1 MRYPV
6 SCILSWLYTIA
17 PLAPIGMEKNIM
29 RFAPRPWGMSLLQP
43 TLTLAALSLLAL
55 GGCHK
60 TVDDATLTSNVKAAL
75 AADSAISS
83 QPVQVAVQ
91 QGVVSLTGNVSDD
104 TASSVAAEDAAKV
117 SGTKEVVN
125 NLTIAGLAIA
135 PTVTLPA
142 APSNPRPA
150 TPQEQQAIAQ
160 NQSLPPPP
168 ENTPP
173 PPPPV
178 YRDVTAPAGTDLHV
192 RITESLD
199 SATAQDGEGFN
210 GIVTHQVVADG
221 LVVIPAGAAV
231 SGRVVDAK
239 DATHYK
245 GHSILSVEL
254 TAVRS
259 RGHLISISTE
269 PYTLDGANR
278 GKNSF
283 EKIGG
288 GAAIGAVIG
297 GIFGGGK
304 GAAIGAGAGGGG
316 GAAVQGFSRGQ
327 QVGIPSESVIHF
339 RLTAPVTVHTAE
351 TAAGQEPDG
360 LQSR

>member
-1 MRYPV
+1 MN
-6 SCILSWLYTIA
+6 LSTHRS
-17 PLAPIGMEKNIM
+17 
-29 RFAPRPWGMSLLQP
+29 RFRSVFV
-43 TLTLAALSLLAL
+43 TLALSALSLLAME
-55 GGCHK
+55 GCHK
-60 TVDDATLTSNVKAAL
+60 TVDDATLANNVKSAL
-75 AADSAISS
+75 AADSAIGQ

-91 QGVVSLTGNVSDD
+91 QGVVTLTGNVSDE

-125 NLTIAGLAIA
+125 DLSVAGLSIA
-135 PTVTLPA
+135 PTVTLAA
-142 APSNPRPA
+142 APANPRPA

-168 ENTPP
+168 ENAPP

-178 YRDVTAPAGTDLHV
+178 YRDITAPAGDSLHV

-199 SATAQDGEGFN
+199 SATAQTGEGFH
-210 GIVTHQVVADG
+210 GILTRPLVADG
-221 LVVIPAGAAV
+221 LVVVPAGSAV

-239 DATHYK
+239 DATHFK
-245 GHSILSVEL
+245 GHSILSV
-254 TAVRS
+254 AVTGIRS
-259 RGHLISISTE
+259 HGNSIAVSTE
-269 PYTLDGANR
+269 PYTLDGKNR
-278 GKNSF
+278 GTNSV

-288 GAAIGAVIG
+288 GAVVGAVIG

-316 GAAVQGFSRGQ
+316 GAAVQGFTRGQ
-327 QVGIPSESVIHF
+327 QVAIPSESVISF
-339 RLTAPVTVHTAE
+339 RLAAPLTVHTVE
-351 TAAGQEPDG
+351 TPAAQEPSG

>member
-1 MRYPV
+1 MHLSQRLSRPRPH
-6 SCILSWLYTIA
+6 SRSWLVA
-17 PLAPIGMEKNIM
+17 LAL
-29 RFAPRPWGMSLLQP
+29 S
-43 TLTLAALSLLAL
+43 ALSLLAME
-55 GGCHK
+55 GCHK
-60 TVDDATLTSNVKAAL
+60 TVDDATLTGNVKSAL
-75 AADSAISS
+75 AADSAIGQ

-91 QGVVSLTGNVSDD
+91 QGVVTLTGNVSDD

-125 NLTIAGLAIA
+125 DLTVAGLALP

-142 APSNPRPA
+142 APGNPRPA

-178 YRDVTAPAGTDLHV
+178 YRDVTAPAGTPLHV

-199 SATAQDGEGFN
+199 SATAQAGEGFH
-210 GIVTHQVVADG
+210 GILTRPVVAEG
-221 LVVIPAGAAV
+221 LVVLPAGSAV

-239 DATHYK
+239 DATHFK

-254 TAVRS
+254 TGVRT
-259 RGHLISISTE
+259 RGHEISLSTE

-278 GKNSF
+278 GKNSV

-288 GAAIGAVIG
+288 GAVVGAVIG

-316 GAAVQGFSRGQ
+316 GAAVQGFTRGQ
-327 QVGIPSESVIHF
+327 QVAIPSESIVFF
-339 RLTAPVTVHTAE
+339 RLTAPLTVHTVETPAAAE
-351 TAAGQEPDG
+351 PSGQ
-360 LQSR
+360 